1 MTGRLTRLLG
11 PWVRWIEAL
20 SEWLGRAM
28 GWLCT
33 VLMLVVV
40 AYVVGRYCFSYSAK
54 VLEELQWHLFTLI
67 FLLGAGYTLRHGRHV
82 RVDVLYSRGSPRVKA
97 AVDLAGVLL
106 FLLPFCGVLIWFG
119 YGYAQ
124 HSLWRGGAWQFERD
138 AGEGVLPTVGLLKAV
153 LPLAMGLLSLQGL
166 ALAARSLL
174 TLLGVNTLPHEAE
187 PPGEHL

>member
-1 MTGRLTRLLG
+1 MQRLYGLADR
-11 PWVRWIEAL
+11 IDAL
-20 SEWLGRAM
+20 SERIGRLAAWTM
-28 GWLCT
+28 AG
-33 VLMLVVV
+33 VVAVVFLVVLLRYGFNWGRV
-40 AYVVGRYCFSYSAK
+40 WMQESYVWLNAAGV
-54 VLEELQWHLFTLI
+54 
-67 FLLGAGYTLRHGRHV
+67 LLGAGYTLRHGRHV
-82 RVDVLYSRGSPRVKA
+82 RVDVLYSRCSPRVKA
-97 AVDLAGVLL
+97 AIDLAGVLL